1 MGMTERQVD
10 RPTPEHAGHDRL
22 LIARAAADD
31 ALSPA
36 ERTTVAGLLMSCP
49 ACAALDVE
57 LRAITASL
65 ATDLPAPRRPRDFR
79 ISPDLM
85 ARGLSWRERLRDV
98 LTGPAARPLA
108 GAVCGLG
115 LLLAVTGAV
124 LPRVGTPTTLSNVG
138 SAVTGAGAPAAEPA
152 AGGGAATPAS
162 TAGED
167 RSTTK
172 TVGGPLPSA
181 VGIEV
186 GPPQPRSTT
195 PPTSLGSVP
204 GGGAGDY
211 TAGGVPPA
219 AGPSQTPGGF
229 DPDTLL
235 IGTGVVLFAAGGSAY
250 ILLRRRPI

>member
-1 MGMTERQVD
+1 MGMTERQAD
-10 RPTPEHAGHDRL
+10 RPPPEHAGHDRL
-22 LIARAAADD
+22 LIARAVADD

-36 ERTTVAGLLMSCP
+36 ERTAVAGLLMSCP
-49 ACAALDVE
+49 ACAALDGE

-65 ATDLPAPRRPRDFR
+65 AADLPTPRRPRDFR

-85 ARGLSWRERLRDV
+85 ARGPSWRERLRGGFSV
-98 LTGPAARPLA
+98 PVARPLA
-108 GAVCGLG
+108 GAVCALG

-124 LPRVGTPTTLSNVG
+124 LPRAGTPTTLSNVG

-152 AGGGAATPAS
+152 ADGGAATPAS

-167 RSTTK
+167 RNTK
-172 TVGGPLPSA
+172 SGGSPVPTA
-181 VGIEV
+181 VGILV
-186 GPPQPRSTT
+186 GPPEPRSPT
-195 PPTSLGSVP
+195 PPTALGSIP

-219 AGPSQTPGGF
+219 AGRSPTPGGP

-235 IGTGVVLFAAGGSAY
+235 IGAGVVLFAAGGGAY
-250 ILLRRRPI
+250 VVLRRRLI